1 MILYGSSRSPFVR
14 KVVIATHE
22 LGLID
27 RIVHRPSVVSN
38 TTRDAEVAIVN
49 PLGQIPAMRLPDGTA
64 IHDSLVICL
73 YLDELAGGGRLIP
86 IASDARWEV
95 LTRHAFGHG
104 MVEAMVKLFGER
116 RRTDPLQPTYVAALT
131 EKLDAA
137 FMAAAQQARSRP
149 VGRFDLGDIALAGA
163 LAYAD
168 FRLPAL
174 DWRGAGLDAFYDEVA
189 QRPSLRATTLAGDS
203 PNAMPAA

>member
-1 MILYGSSRSPFVR
+1 MILYGSTRSPFVR
-14 KVVIATHE
+14 KVAIAAHE
-22 LGLID
+22 LGVID

-38 TTRDAEVAIVN
+38 TTRDVEVAAVN
-49 PLGQIPAMRLPDGTA
+49 PLGQIPALRLEDGTA
-64 IHDSLVICL
+64 IFDSLVICL
-73 YLDELAGGGRLIP
+73 YLDDLAGGGRLIP
-86 IASDARWEV
+86 HAGAGRWDV

-104 MVEAMVKLFGER
+104 MIEAMVKLFGER

-137 FMAAAQQARSRP
+137 FAAAAEQVRSRP
-149 VGRFDLGDIALAGA
+149 ADRFDLGDIALAGA

-174 DWRGAGLDAFYDEVA
+174 DWRAAGLGAFHDEVT
-189 QRPSLRATTLAGDS
+189 QRPSLLATALAGDS
-203 PNAMPAA
+203 PNAMPPA